1 MKYGI
6 MYYKETDNIGDD
18 IQTYVA
24 KRFLPHI
31 DYYIDRESLN
41 CFVPK
46 EKEYVSVIMNGW
58 FLHNKC
64 AWPPSPYINPLLIS
78 MHFTSLEKVDVGE
91 EYLKGYGG
99 EYLKKNGSVGCRDIE
114 TQKRLDRNNIEN
126 YFSGCMTLTT
136 EKFENVEKEDYICIV
151 DVEDDVYEKIRKSTK
166 REIKKITHSVDSKII
181 QKKSFEQRMNDVEEL
196 LKTYQAAHIVVTSRL
211 HVALPSIALGTPV
224 ILIVKKNYEKDR
236 LETFL
241 KYPSAHYFS
250 EEFCEFNNEIIS
262 DILEQ
267 KKENN
272 NEYKKIREKL
282 IEKCTEF
289 IEKSEK
295 DKLNNDLLPDVI
307 EYSKNY
313 VKKIEWYKELHE
325 ILRKKA
331 KANIYEYEKNYRN
344 FQNEIEN
351 MKNEI
356 ENMKNEKDEL
366 EKTILNEREE
376 KEKLVSNMKINEEK
390 YMMQK
395 EILDNIYNSKSWKL
409 LEKYRKIKKNI
420 YKRRKK

>member
-1 MKYGI
+1 
-6 MYYKETDNIGDD
+6 
-18 IQTYVA
+18 
-24 KRFLPHI
+24 
-31 DYYIDRESLN
+31 
-41 CFVPK
+41 
-46 EKEYVSVIMNGW
+46 
-58 FLHNKC
+58 
-64 AWPPSPYINPLLIS
+64 
-78 MHFTSLEKVDVGE
+78 
-91 EYLKGYGG
+91 
-99 EYLKKNGSVGCRDIE
+99 
-114 TQKRLDRNNIEN
+114 
-126 YFSGCMTLTT
+126 MTLTT
-136 EKFENVEKEDYICIV
+136 EKFENVKKEDYICIV
-151 DVEDDVYEKIRKSTK
+151 DVEDDVYEKIKKSTK

-181 QKKSFEQRMNDVEEL
+181 QKKSFEQRMNDVEKL
-196 LKTYQAAHIVVTSRL
+196 LKTYQAVHIVVTSRL

-272 NEYKKIREKL
+272 NEYKEIREKL

-295 DKLNNDLLPDVI
+295 DGLNNDLLPDVI
-307 EYSKNY
+307 
-313 VKKIEWYKELHE
+313 ELHE

-344 FQNEIEN
+344 FQNEIED
-351 MKNEI
+351 MKNE
-356 ENMKNEKDEL
+356 EDEL
-366 EKTILNEREE
+366 EKIILNEREE
-376 KEKLVSNMKINEEK
+376 KKKLVSKMKKDEEK

-409 LEKYRKIKKNI
+409 LEKYRKIKNNI
-420 YKRRKK
+420 YIRRKK

>member
-6 MYYKETDNIGDD
+6 MYYKETDNVGDD

-91 EYLKGYGG
+91 EYLK
-99 EYLKKNGSVGCRDIE
+99 KNGSVGCRDIE

-126 YFSGCMTLTT
+126 YFSGCMTLTI
-136 EKFENVEKEDYICIV
+136 EKFENVKKEDYICIV
-151 DVEDDVYEKIRKSTK
+151 DVEDDVYEKIKKSTK

-181 QKKSFEQRMNDVEEL
+181 QKKSFEQRMNDVEKL
-196 LKTYQAAHIVVTSRL
+196 LKKYQAAHIVVTSRL

-272 NEYKKIREKL
+272 NEYKEIREKL

-295 DKLNNDLLPDVI
+295 DGLNNDLLPDVI

-331 KANIYEYEKNYRN
+331 KANIYEYEKNYKN
-344 FQNEIEN
+344 FQNEIED
-351 MKNEI
+351 MKNE
-356 ENMKNEKDEL
+356 EDEL
-366 EKTILNEREE
+366 EKIILNEREE
-376 KEKLVSNMKINEEK
+376 KKKLVSKMKKDEEK

-409 LEKYRKIKKNI
+409 LEKYRKIKNNI
-420 YKRRKK
+420 YIRRKK